1 MIDGDRAT
9 GSGEKGKSVLEND
22 TGTEVEDPTY
32 LASQIKTLGLSNIRR
47 HIFLC
52 ADQTNAKCCRREDT
66 LESWAYLK
74 KRVKELGLARGDE
87 VVYRSKVDC
96 LRVCTSGPIAVVWP
110 DGIWYRNATPAVLE
124 RILQEHIIGG
134 QPVSDF
140 VIATRER

>member
-1 MIDGDRAT
+1 MVDGTGNRGGKDKTARAEDRAA
-9 GSGEKGKSVLEND
+9 
-22 TGTEVEDPTY
+22 GTEVQDPAY
-32 LASQIKTLGLSNIRR
+32 LDSQIRTLGLNKIRR

-52 ADQTNAKCCRREDT
+52 ADQTEPKCCKGEVSA
-66 LESWAYLK
+66 ESWAYLK

-110 DGIWYRNATPAVLE
+110 DGIWYRNAVPDVLE

-134 QPVSDF
+134 RPVDDY
-140 VIATRER
+140 VIAAPA